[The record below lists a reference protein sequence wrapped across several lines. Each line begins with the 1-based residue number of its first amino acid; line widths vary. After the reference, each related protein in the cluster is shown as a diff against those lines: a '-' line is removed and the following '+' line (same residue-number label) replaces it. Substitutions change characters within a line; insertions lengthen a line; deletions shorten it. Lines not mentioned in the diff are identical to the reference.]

1 MTMQPAILKAA
12 ALFGAIAV
20 AAPAAAQNRGNA
32 SPVRPTAAVP
42 AAGTKPLPAERSN
55 GAAHASPRAI
65 EVVCSSN
72 TPAAER
78 AAICRG
84 PLSRG

>member
-1 MTMQPAILKAA
+1 MQPAVLKAA
-12 ALFGAIAV
+12 ALLSAIALATPV
-20 AAPAAAQNRGNA
+20 AAQNRGNG
-32 SPVRPTAAVP
+32 SPVRPAAAVP
-42 AAGTKPLPAERSN
+42 AAGTKPLAAGQSN
-55 GAAHASPRAI
+55 GASHASPRAI
-65 EVVCSSN
+65 EVVCSSS